1 MKSLILAAVAALSIG
16 TANAQQVACRTVM
29 GWTQCSNGQSFQ
41 QNGAYIY
48 NQQPAYPQQRR
59 CVTVGMQTICY

>member
-29 GWTQCSNGQSFQ
+29 GWTQCSNEQSFQ
-41 QNGAYIY
+41 QNGAYIF
-48 NQQPAYPQQRR
+48 NQQPAYQQQRR
-59 CVTVGMQTICY
+59 CMNVVGQWMCY